1 VTGETGG
8 SRLITQRS
16 EVQILPPL
24 RRIALR
30 RRPFLIGRAYVML
43 RTVTKGVVIARLGG
57 GLAAV
62 GGRNAAEPLGRRE
75 TEPIGWDAIA
85 GWLIQ

>member
-1 VTGETGG
+1 MHETWVGL
-8 SRLITQRS
+8 LITQRS

-30 RRPFLIGRAYVML
+30 RKPFLIGRAYVML

-57 GLAAV
+57 GPWAQRSGTV
-62 GGRNAAEPLGRRE
+62 GTA
-75 TEPIGWDAIA
+75 
-85 GWLIQ
+85 